1 MPDEANP
8 LEGTDMR
15 TTSLTLV
22 PYSSNLF
29 YEPIPFEMLKTY
41 ETEPQVIVKVK
52 DLPAV
57 CHNLTCDFT
66 YTEPVGEVESFTFD
80 EATKKLVITGTNL
93 TDSLDQIRYIE
104 YALSTCTVDE
114 STLSDTTIECTL
126 D

>member
-1 MPDEANP
+1 
-8 LEGTDMR
+8 
-15 TTSLTLV
+15 
-22 PYSSNLF
+22 
-29 YEPIPFEMLKTY
+29 MLKTY

-80 EATKKLVITGTNL
+80 ETTKKLVITGTNL

-114 STLSDTTIECTL
+114 STLSNTTIECTL